1 MVVSERRKR
10 EIYAAK
16 ELFAFRPPDADEY
29 ELGVRRGFLDMLR
42 VLEDGFD
49 LKLCFLDFGFADE
62 IYVFFVD
69 TKTGDI
75 LIPDYHGRVGEYLY
89 PYLTTLR
96 RGNYEIVGFNPG
108 ASPSHA
114 YWEVIYDILT
124 SFMMDIQQGTTVS
137 DCNGNVVRDIP
148 SFSNAAEL
156 KMKLELAGK

>member
-1 MVVSERRKR
+1 MSEQKRKR
-10 EIYAAK
+10 EIYAAE

-49 LKLCFLDFGFADE
+49 LKLCYYEFGFADE

-69 TKTGDI
+69 TRTGGI
-75 LIPDYHGRVGEYLY
+75 LIPNFHNPMSGYLF
-89 PYLTTLR
+89 PYLNDMN
-96 RGNYEIVGFNPG
+96 RGNYTIVGFNPS
-108 ASPSHA
+108 ASPNHA
-114 YWEVIYDILT
+114 YWGVIYDTLT

-137 DCNGNVVRDIP
+137 DYDGNVVRDIP
-148 SFSNAAEL
+148 SFDNATEL